1 LKRPSSTAIGAFVL
15 GALALVT
22 TAILFFGGAA
32 LWSKKLEAVSYFDS
46 SVAGLQIGAPVTF
59 RGVRVGSVN
68 SMGVHVNPQTYSF
81 IIRVGMEVQPDTVAT
96 FGTQLK
102 EDDDELLETLLKRG
116 MTSKLVMQSFVTG
129 QLAVEL
135 DFREGGRRI
144 DVGNKGHVP
153 EIPTVPTDLQAIT
166 EQLQN
171 VKLDKTVESL
181 QKALD
186 ALTGVLETPELRQT
200 ITELPGLVVQLRDT
214 LAAVQ
219 TEVGAMS
226 GTAQTGIKQTV
237 GELNQTLASL
247 RTLSATLDKEVAG
260 TAAAARVTM
269 GKADN
274 ALDGASAVLDPQG
287 RTMVQMQRA
296 VDDLAATAA
305 RLRNLSERV
314 DRDPSVLIKGR

>member
-22 TAILFFGGAA
+22 MAILFFGGSA
-32 LWSKKLEAVSYFDS
+32 LWSKKLESVAYFDS

-102 EDDDELLETLLKRG
+102 ENDDELLDTLLKRG
-116 MTSKLVMQSFVTG
+116 LTAKLVMQSFVTG

-144 DVGNKGHVP
+144 DVGNKGHLP

-171 VKLDKTVESL
+171 VKLDKTVQSL
-181 QKALD
+181 QNALD

-200 ITELPGLVVQLRDT
+200 ITELPALVVQLRNT
-214 LAAVQ
+214 LGAIE

-237 GELNQTLASL
+237 GELNQTLTSL
-247 RTLSATLDKEVAG
+247 RTLSATLDKEVAS
-260 TAAAARVTM
+260 TAAAARTTM
-269 GKADN
+269 GKADT

>member
-1 LKRPSSTAIGAFVL
+1 MKRPSSTAIGAFVL

-22 TAILFFGGAA
+22 VAILFFGGAA

-46 SVAGLQIGAPVTF
+46 SVAGLQLGAPVTF
-59 RGVRVGSVN
+59 RGVRVGSVS
-68 SMGVHVNPQTYSF
+68 SMGVHVNPQTYNF
-81 IIRVGMEVQPDTVAT
+81 IIRVGMDIQPDTVAT
-96 FGTQLK
+96 FGSQLK
-102 EDDDELLETLLKRG
+102 ENDDELIETLLKRG
-116 MTSKLVMQSFVTG
+116 LTSKLVMQSFVTG

-144 DVGNKGHVP
+144 DAQNKGHVP

-171 VKLDKTVESL
+171 VKLDKTVQSL
-181 QKALD
+181 QQALD

-200 ITELPGLVVQLRDT
+200 ITELPALVVQLRTT
-214 LAAVQ
+214 LVAVEK
-219 TEVGAMS
+219 EVGALS
-226 GTAQTGIKQTV
+226 GTAQTGINRTV
-237 GELNQTLASL
+237 VELNQTLVAL
-247 RTLSATLDKEVAG
+247 RTLSTNLDKEAAS
-260 TAAAARVTM
+260 TAAAARTTM
-269 GKADN
+269 GKADT
-274 ALDGASAVLDPQG
+274 ALEGASAMLDPQG

>member
-1 LKRPSSTAIGAFVL
+1 MKRPSSTAIGAFVL
-15 GALALVT
+15 GALALVAS
-22 TAILFFGGAA
+22 AILFFGGAA
-32 LWSKKLEAVSYFDS
+32 LWAKKLEAVSYFDS

-68 SMGVHVNPQTYSF
+68 GMGVHVNPQTYSF
-81 IIRVGMEVQPDTVAT
+81 IIRVGMEIQPDTVAT
-96 FGTQLK
+96 FGSHLK
-102 EDDDELLETLLKRG
+102 EGEDELIDTLLKRG
-116 MTSKLVMQSFVTG
+116 LTAKLVMQSFVTG

-135 DFREGGRRI
+135 DFRDGGRRI
-144 DVGNKGHVP
+144 DVENKGHVP

-186 ALTGVLETPELRQT
+186 AVSTLLETPELRQT
-200 ITELPGLVVQLRDT
+200 ITELPALVVQLRTT
-214 LAAVQ
+214 LAAVE

-237 GELNQTLASL
+237 GELNQTLVSL
-247 RTLSATLDKEVAG
+247 RSLSATLDKEVAN
-260 TAAAARVTM
+260 TAAAARTTM
-269 GKADN
+269 GKADS